1 MSNSPRKPVSR
12 AKGSARTSTK
22 TTTGT
27 KDRWRATRWLLR
39 LGWLLPLVALGVGGA
54 VLFLTYAF
62 ANIPLPREVPLPSAA
77 EVYDANGDL
86 IGVFSGEE
94 RRFLINT
101 EKLIKNRDTAFIGEA
116 VISAAPSHSRA

>member
-12 AKGSARTSTK
+12 AKGPARASTRGRTK
-22 TTTGT
+22 A
-27 KDRWRATRWLLR
+27 KDRSRGARWLLR
-39 LGWLLPLVALGVGGA
+39 LGWILPLFALGVGGA

-86 IGVFSGEE
+86 IGVFSG
-94 RRFLINT
+94 
-101 EKLIKNRDTAFIGEA
+101 
-116 VISAAPSHSRA
+116 V